1 MICSK
6 VKSLS
11 SAGNA
16 EVTVVWLTLLLPRQN
31 FFLLSSV
38 LSEWGWMQRRLIVF
52 VMIIILN

>member
-31 FFLLSSV
+31 FLLLSSV
-38 LSEWGWMQRRLIVF
+38 LSEWGWIGGLIVF